1 MKKKIDKKKIISVI
15 NQIQK
20 IRSRNNVNWMDILR
34 LAVDKA
40 PTETVKLMSK
50 INNQDRQI
58 SKLFRQI
65 SKKWSKVWAPL
76 FLGTQF

>member
-65 SKKWSKVWAPL
+65 SKK
-76 FLGTQF
+76 